1 MEKRAEWAAQACSAN
16 QAISL
21 FPVQTSKLIPSLG
34 IIIDQLRS
42 VGTSFLLTVDGGQ
55 VKRGLS
61 GFGAAVDAAVAAAA
75 APFVEEHL
83 EASVGGGRGGRDVH
97 QRLPF
102 RVGLDV
108 AC

>member
-1 MEKRAEWAAQACSAN
+1 M
-16 QAISL
+16 
-21 FPVQTSKLIPSLG
+21 
-34 IIIDQLRS
+34 
-42 VGTSFLLTVDGGQ
+42 
-55 VKRGLS
+55 KRGLS
-61 GFGAAVDAAVAAAA
+61 GFGAAVDAAVAAAAAA

-108 AC
+108 AY